1 MTSRFEE
8 SEMNTWNEIVTAW
21 ANWVNNDGPPVQF
34 KYDGKWHDHCDR
46 YSINRSGADDW
57 RVKSLHRL
65 ARMLRTSTGDVV
77 IVMKPWGAPCPETIA
92 GEQWLG
98 QWEEVPE

>member
-1 MTSRFEE
+1 
-8 SEMNTWNEIVTAW
+8 MNSWGEIVTAW
-21 ANWVNNDGPPVQF
+21 AAWVNKAGEPVQCRNPGTAWAE
-34 KYDGKWHDHCDR
+34 YIAV
-46 YSINRSGADDW
+46 SNINRADFAEW
-57 RVKSLHRL
+57 RVKPRHRL